1 MKVNNIKSFE
11 YRVDLLGGGIDKT
24 TGEGIVYTLI

>member
-11 YRVDLLGGGIDKT
+11 YRVDLLGGIDKT
-24 TGEGIVYTLI
+24 TGEGIVYTLIW